1 MPTSKVNLQIL
12 FCLCKT
18 HNACNK
24 NIIQKQHL
32 TRTLNMRK
40 TLISLT
46 IALAAVSGSA
56 MADQATLSALQ
67 TASITMTTA
76 QTEAILAA
84 QGDQI
89 AAAIGELIAANPA
102 QAVAIVTAAIKA
114 HPELAVA
121 IVRAAILAAPAQAS
135 AITDAAIAA
144 APNQKAAIIAAAN
157 QAIIDAGS
165 AVNGDV
171 SVPTNSIPSSTVG
184 GGSSVASPN

>member
-1 MPTSKVNLQIL
+1 
-12 FCLCKT
+12 
-18 HNACNK
+18 
-24 NIIQKQHL
+24 
-32 TRTLNMRK
+32 MRK

-67 TASITMTTA
+67 TANITMTTA

-121 IVRAAILAAPAQAS
+121 ITAAAV
-135 AITDAAIAA
+135 AA
-144 APNQKAAIIAAAN
+144 APDQADAITAAAE
-157 QAIIDAGS
+157 QAVVDSGLP
-165 AVNGDV
+165 VNTGV
-171 SVPTNSIPSSTVG
+171 SIPTSSTPGSNSGSG
-184 GGSSVASPN
+184 GVASPN